1 MSAGE
6 LCDLTASELRSRL
19 VDGEVSPAEIVE
31 SCLRR
36 IEAVED
42 RVRAFLT
49 PTPDVAR
56 ERAAAV
62 AGSPGPAAGA
72 VAGGPRLP

>member
-42 RVRAFLT
+42 RVRAFLS
-49 PTPDVAR
+49 PTSRGSGPR
-56 ERAAAV
+56 R
-62 AGSPGPAAGA
+62 SPGSRGRRSPPWPAS
-72 VAGGPRLP
+72 PSR